1 MLSTPQ
7 VARGLPI
14 NRDFA
19 PSNRERKPHQT
30 SDFLGRFFAVR
41 TGRGASSESSV
52 RTACRLAFPSVQA
65 HSLLLSRSLAPVADG
80 KKLSSFSSRVGH
92 KQATD
97 VVRPTRVDSRGSI
110 NA

>member
-7 VARGLPI
+7 IARGLPI

-19 PSNRERKPHQT
+19 PSKRERKPHQT

-52 RTACRLAFPSVQA
+52 RTACRLAFPSQVSGTGRGRQEA
-65 HSLLLSRSLAPVADG
+65 IQLQLAGRAQTG
-80 KKLSSFSSRVGH
+80 
-92 KQATD
+92 
-97 VVRPTRVDSRGSI
+97 
-110 NA
+110 N